1 MAFDDRFTAKA
12 HGFADAD
19 DYYYKASSIRVI
31 DQIRIPTLII
41 HAQDDPFIPFTPL
54 RSSVVESNPYI
65 LLLGPE
71 QGGHVAFIS
80 SNSSPSHRADDN
92 GSSRFAGTSSD
103 QSAEDDLRFAIRDSG
118 SEDRF
123 WAENRVVEFCAMANA
138 ELPPSLS

>member
-54 RSSVVESNPYI
+54 
-65 LLLGPE
+65 
-71 QGGHVAFIS
+71 
-80 SNSSPSHRADDN
+80 